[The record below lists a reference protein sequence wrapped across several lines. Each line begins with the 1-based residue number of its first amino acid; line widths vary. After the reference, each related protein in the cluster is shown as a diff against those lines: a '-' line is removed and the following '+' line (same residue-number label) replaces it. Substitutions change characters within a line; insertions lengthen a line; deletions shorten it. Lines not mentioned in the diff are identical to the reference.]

1 MEIEEKLRRTGTR
14 LFNSRRA
21 LDDNYQQ
28 ARTAAAEAADA
39 GLSQHRI
46 AELLGVDRM
55 TVRKW
60 VGKR

>member
-1 MEIEEKLRRTGTR
+1 MEEQLRRIGTR
-14 LFNSRRA
+14 LFNSRNT
-21 LDDNYQQ
+21 LDDNYTQ
-28 ARTAAAEAADA
+28 ARAAASEAVEA
-39 GLSQHRI
+39 GISHRRI